1 MNILH
6 RSRPC
11 IVWLVLI
18 AASVTTHAQSV
29 VPPAAAVRPATL
41 EHHGHVRIDNYF
53 WLRERENPEVIGYL
67 NAENAYV
74 DTMMAPTRELQEKL
88 FEEIKGRIKQTDM
101 SVPYKLDDYVYYTRF
116 EEGKDYPLYCR
127 KPVAGS
133 ADEQVMLDA
142 NLLAE
147 GRGFLAVGGR
157 EVSQDQNILAFAVD
171 TVGRRQYTLYFK
183 NLATGE
189 LLADVIPSVAGNMAW
204 ANDNRTLFYTRQD
217 PVTLRWDKIY
227 RHLLG
232 TDPAT
237 DALVYEERD
246 ETFSSFVFKTK
257 SKRYLMIGSRQ
268 TLSSEYRF
276 LDANLPAGEFALIQ
290 PRERDLEYSADHFG
304 DSFYINTNLN
314 AKNFRLMKTPVTATG
329 KQHWQEV
336 IPHRDDVL
344 LTDFEIFK
352 DHLVLSERKSG
363 LARIR
368 IIPWSGT
375 GEHYLGFDEPAY
387 AAFVSMNPD
396 FDTPLVR
403 FSYSSMTT
411 PTSVYDYNM
420 NTRERALLKRDEVL
434 GGYDP
439 ANYTTERL
447 RARAPDGALIPIS
460 IVYRKGL
467 RKDGSNPCLLYGY
480 GSYGASMEAWFS
492 SVRVSLLDRGFVYAI
507 AHIRGGQEM
516 GRYWYE
522 DGKLLKKM
530 NTFTDFIASA
540 EHLINERYTTS
551 SRLFMQGGS
560 AGGLL
565 VGAVVNMRPDLFKGV
580 IAQVPFVDVV
590 TTMLDETIPLTTG
603 EYDEWGNPNDKEY
616 YEYMLSYSP
625 YDNVEP
631 KEYPNMLIT
640 TGLHDSQVQYWEP
653 AKWVAKLRAMKKDN
667 NLLLFKTNMEAGHGG
682 ASGRYRKY
690 RETALEYTFILQLLG
705 ISL

>member
-6 RSRPC
+6 HSRPA
-11 IVWLVLI
+11 IVWVVLL
-18 AASVTTHAQSV
+18 AASVTSHAQSV
-29 VPPAAAVRPATL
+29 VPPAAAVRPTTL
-41 EHHGHVRIDNYF
+41 EHHGHVRVDDYF
-53 WLRERENPEVIGYL
+53 WLRERENPEVIEYL
-67 NAENAYV
+67 NAENTYV
-74 DTMMAPTRELQEKL
+74 DTMMAHTRELQEKL

-101 SVPYKLDDYVYYTRF
+101 SVPYKLDDYMYYTRF

-127 KPVAGS
+127 KPVAGT
-133 ADEQVMLDA
+133 AAEQVMLDA

-147 GRGFLAVGGR
+147 GRGFFSVGGR

-171 TVGRRQYTLYFK
+171 TIGRRQYTLYFK
-183 NLATGE
+183 NLTTGE

-227 RHLLG
+227 RHILG
-232 TDPAT
+232 TDPST

-246 ETFSSFVFKTK
+246 ETFNSFVFKTK
-257 SKRYLMIGSRQ
+257 SKRYLIIGSRQ

-276 LDANLPAGEFALIQ
+276 LDANLPEGEFTVMQ

-304 DSFYINTNLN
+304 DSFYINTNLD

-336 IPHRDDVL
+336 IPHRADVL

-368 IIPWSGT
+368 IMPWSGT
-375 GEHYLGFDEPAY
+375 GEHYLEFDEPAY
-387 AAFVSMNPD
+387 AASVSTNPD
-396 FDTPLVR
+396 FHTPLVR

-420 NTRERALLKRDEVL
+420 NTRERVLLKRDEVL

-447 RARAPDGALIPIS
+447 NARASDGALIPIS

-530 NTFTDFIASA
+530 NTFTDFIAFRRA
-540 EHLINERYTTS
+540 
-551 SRLFMQGGS
+551 
-560 AGGLL
+560 
-565 VGAVVNMRPDLFKGV
+565 
-580 IAQVPFVDVV
+580 
-590 TTMLDETIPLTTG
+590 
-603 EYDEWGNPNDKEY
+603 
-616 YEYMLSYSP
+616 SY
-625 YDNVEP
+625 
-631 KEYPNMLIT
+631 
-640 TGLHDSQVQYWEP
+640 W
-653 AKWVAKLRAMKKDN
+653 
-667 NLLLFKTNMEAGHGG
+667 
-682 ASGRYRKY
+682 
-690 RETALEYTFILQLLG
+690 
-705 ISL
+705 